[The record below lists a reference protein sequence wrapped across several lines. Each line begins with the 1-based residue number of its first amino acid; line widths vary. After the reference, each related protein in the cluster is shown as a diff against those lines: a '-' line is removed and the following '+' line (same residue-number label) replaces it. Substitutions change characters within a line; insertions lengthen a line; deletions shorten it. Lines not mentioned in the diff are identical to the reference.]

1 MKDGKEMAD
10 AFGDFVNNFSCPT
23 EDFINSFCGQ
33 HRTLQQSGIRVL
45 LQLIE
50 HVASDEYRHDG
61 RNEGSHN
68 ICKDIMEGFKLKM
81 IKNEMRMGRSEE
93 EAEKYASAEY
103 CKPSRFLG
111 FI

>member
-23 EDFINSFCGQ
+23 EDFINSFCRQ

-61 RNEGSHN
+61 RNEGSHKL
-68 ICKDIMEGFKLKM
+68 CKDLMEGFKMKK
-81 IKNEMRMGRSEE
+81 IKDEMSRGISEDK
-93 EAEKYASAEY
+93 AIDYASAEY